1 MIVRFH
7 IDPIEEQG
15 RYEYRVSYEGE
26 ELFGDAG
33 LDSLEECIVA
43 ALEGLGR
50 DAVAAEVAYRGVI
63 SGTYP
68 LASLA
73 LMTGQIA
80 EHARQT
86 AQAIEEV
93 MPTA

>member
-7 IDPIEEQG
+7 IDPIEQDQ
-15 RYEYRVSYEGE
+15 YEYRVSHEGE

-43 ALEGLGR
+43 AVEGLGQ
-50 DAVAAEVAYRGVI
+50 DAVAAEIAFKGVI

-73 LMTGQIA
+73 LMTEQIA

-86 AQAIEEV
+86 TLAIEEV
-93 MPTA
+93 SA